1 MLFLRDVSVVV
12 TGGISRWNLGII
24 GSVQLGNAPFPRASF
39 YAFSG
44 SWLVLC
50 LIGSAS
56 IGKKGHFS
64 ALPLMESDASCPEC
78 AGSAMSIKFNKLPI
92 YHLRNLQPRAL
103 RFLSS
108 FPSSV
113 QRIITFI
120 VPRLFVSA
128 LPFHRRFPL
137 LPASPFLF
145 HSYLASR
152 NDDTVISE
160 ILCRM
165 LSRMKR
171 KITVKSRRGAAT
183 GTRVWH

>member
-1 MLFLRDVSVVV
+1 MAVPFAVFTRCFLLCNWRNIPLELGNNWIGTIRECTLSPSLFLCFFW
-12 TGGISRWNLGII
+12 IL
-24 GSVQLGNAPFPRASF
+24 
-39 YAFSG
+39 
-44 SWLVLC
+44 LVLC

-64 ALPLMESDASCPEC
+64 ALPLMESDASCSEC

-92 YHLRNLQPRAL
+92 YHLRILQPRAL

-128 LPFHRRFPL
+128 LPPFHRCFPL
-137 LPASPFLF
+137 AVAGCFLLRRF
-145 HSYLASR
+145 FS
-152 NDDTVISE
+152 
-160 ILCRM
+160 IL
-165 LSRMKR
+165 
-171 KITVKSRRGAAT
+171 I
-183 GTRVWH
+183 WHRER

>member
-1 MLFLRDVSVVV
+1 MFPSCNWRNIPSELGNNWIGTIRECTLSPSLFLCFFW
-12 TGGISRWNLGII
+12 ILLI
-24 GSVQLGNAPFPRASF
+24 
-39 YAFSG
+39 
-44 SWLVLC
+44 LC

-120 VPRLFVSA
+120 VPRLFVSPRYPSTGVS
-128 LPFHRRFPL
+128 LCCCRL

-152 NDDTVISE
+152 TM
-160 ILCRM
+160 ILLFQKFFAGCY
-165 LSRMKR
+165 
-171 KITVKSRRGAAT
+171 RG
-183 GTRVWH
+183 

>member
-1 MLFLRDVSVVV
+1 MELGNNWIGTIRECTLSPSLFLCFFW
-12 TGGISRWNLGII
+12 IL
-24 GSVQLGNAPFPRASF
+24 
-39 YAFSG
+39 
-44 SWLVLC
+44 LVLC

-64 ALPLMESDASCPEC
+64 ALPLMESNASCPEC

-120 VPRLFVSA
+120 VPRLFVSSA
-128 LPFHRRFPL
+128 LPFHRCFPL
-137 LPASPFLF
+137 LLQAASCFAVSFLF
-145 HSYLASR
+145 LSGIA

-165 LSRMKR
+165 LSRMKG
-171 KITVKSRRGAAT
+171 KITVKPRRGAAT
-183 GTRVWH
+183 GTRFWH